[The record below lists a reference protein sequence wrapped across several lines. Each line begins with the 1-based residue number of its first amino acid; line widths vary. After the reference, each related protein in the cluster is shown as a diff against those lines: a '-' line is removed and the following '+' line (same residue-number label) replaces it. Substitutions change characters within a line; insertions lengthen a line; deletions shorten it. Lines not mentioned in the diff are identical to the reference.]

1 MTTQNLT
8 IKDLVGIHRSFTDE
22 ITIIEIVREMATESY
37 CELLYQQI
45 EDPSQEVEMGTA
57 IECLMCKLDEMCFS
71 TLFSCELELYKDVS
85 SDISWLQSPAAK
97 KLKKSGVSH
106 DELMRIR
113 HVRRSYNILRACLTH
128 IGQMKIEKIAAQKS
142 EPEPE
147 SEPESDWGWSDWDDG
162 RDLPEDH
169 PNCFVTVESYYGK
182 DRY

>member
-22 ITIIEIVREMATESY
+22 YTIIEIVREMAPESY

-45 EDPSQEVEMGTA
+45 DDPSEEVDLSTA
-57 IECLMCKLDEMCFS
+57 IECLMCKLNEYVEEEGWSAFFES
-71 TLFSCELELYKDVS
+71 SWPIRSLETE
-85 SDISWLQSPAAK
+85 
-97 KLKKSGVSH
+97 
-106 DELMRIR
+106 ELMRIR
-113 HVRRSYNILRACLTH
+113 DVRRSYNILKACLTD

-147 SEPESDWGWSDWDDG
+147 SESESESESDWGWDDDG

-169 PNCFVTVESYYGK
+169 PYCFVTVESCYGK